1 MKVKVGKAYNNG
13 AVLND
18 TVIEIENG
26 RFSGFSSDA
35 DFDLDLSAYR
45 VFPGFIDMHTHGG
58 YSIEA
63 VSASFDELDTLSK
76 YYASCGAA
84 EFCAT
89 TVTESIDNLVKAE
102 KRIVKRMAAGTSGAH
117 IAGIYLEGPF
127 LSHAFRGAH
136 EESLLKTPTKEDIKR
151 LIDAGEGNLRVVSIA
166 PEIEGA
172 EDAIKYLTENGI
184 KVSLGH
190 SGATEEE
197 ANRGF
202 SAGGSIAIHTYN
214 AMKGLNHREPGMLG
228 ASLARDD
235 VFGEIICDFLHVA
248 PTPIKIALRC
258 KGKDKIV
265 FITDSIVTAGLPD
278 GNYMSGALPVVV
290 KDGVARA
297 ENGALA
303 GSSIAINRAF
313 ANVVKTI
320 GVPVEDAMLGVTK
333 NPAEA
338 LGLYDE
344 IGSIEKGKRAHL
356 TVLDDNFNVV
366 MTIVDGRVVYKNV

>member
-1 MKVKVGKAYNNG
+1 MKIKVGKAYSHG
-13 AVLND
+13 KILGESV
-18 TVIEIENG
+18 VEIENG
-26 RFSGFSSDA
+26 RFSGFSSGGEVDI
-35 DFDLDLSAYR
+35 DLSAYT

-89 TVTESIDNLVKAE
+89 TVTESIDNLVEAE
-102 KRIVKRMAAGTSGAH
+102 KRIVKRIAAGTSGAH

-127 LSHAFRGAH
+127 LSHEFRGAH
-136 EESLLKTPTKEDIKR
+136 EESLLRIPTKEDMDR
-151 LIDAGEGNLRVVSIA
+151 LIEAGEGKLLVVSVA

-172 EDAIKYLTENGI
+172 EVAIRYLTQKGI

-202 SAGGSIAIHTYN
+202 AAGGSIAIHTYN

-228 ASLARDD
+228 ASLSNDNAY
-235 VFGEIICDFLHVA
+235 GEIICDFLHVA

-278 GNYMSGALPVVV
+278 GNYMSGALPVIV

-320 GVPVEDAMLGVTK
+320 GVPIEDAMLGVTK

-344 IGSIEKGKRAHL
+344 IGSIEIGKRAHL
-356 TVLDDNFNVV
+356 TALDDDFNVV
-366 MTIVDGRVVYKNV
+366 MTIVDGEIVYKA